1 MLGTVQV
8 PRCPVPCLLPQLLL
22 WCTSFHKLGTVPGA
36 VGTHDLQKRPA
47 LSLDIS
53 AIQKSSSGAGRASPC
68 SSILWPCLGWWAHRD
83 TVKEQPARMPAV
95 YKMTTGEKIEN
106 CKRIHRTRNNA
117 NTENYNVSGKD
128 TDKRSPLKLR
138 MFKVLTH
145 VIGPFY

>member
-1 MLGTVQV
+1 M
-8 PRCPVPCLLPQLLL
+8 
-22 WCTSFHKLGTVPGA
+22 
-36 VGTHDLQKRPA
+36 
-47 LSLDIS
+47 
-53 AIQKSSSGAGRASPC
+53 
-68 SSILWPCLGWWAHRD
+68 
-83 TVKEQPARMPAV
+83 KEQPARMPAV

-128 TDKRSPLKLR
+128 TDKSSPLKLR